1 MRLPSSLV
9 GKNGNCPACKNT
21 VLITNPQGSIDQVI
35 NPDISSSVATPN
47 TSEAPVKQPS
57 SPAEQIRNRLLLL
70 KQGKHEFA
78 NAEML
83 RSQAVESLNQSRE
96 DVSRLFSAIGS
107 QIAMAY
113 TLGEIKETP
122 SLMNLIA
129 ANRKLMDVQNESA
142 MLTPGPNAGIVEKT
156 KAKAKQLA
164 LGGKIKTLE
173 GQIENQQFE
182 LGKEIYESRNWD
194 VYTSNTTSEIFQELN
209 SLEQNIANAQNR
221 LDQASSAFED
231 LKRSLSNS
239 IPLNAIQDISTF
251 EMAIGLSE
259 RQLAELEGTPPP
271 SSINKPVQTDPQIGH
286 GVSSPSRDRK
296 KSPPIKFISALTF
309 VSIIA
314 VGLYFV
320 FTSNLLRSTPD
331 IDDYG
336 QSVLAAWKSQD
347 FEQYWNTRL
356 NFEEIAKVTEEYN
369 KIATTKVP
377 LSISR
382 DLEGKAKIKFSPDFM
397 KECVKLPDDAKYL
410 ACDPGQKRNF
420 KYWQSEGYTDLKALE
435 QLGYESTNNGRV
447 FAYDDTHLYTMFLD
461 RGYKT
466 PRGWF
471 SGAGVGGIGKVP
483 IAELNKTDARKELE
497 NLTSGEIPDDMHPLG
512 IEARIRVNQFI
523 LDF

>member
-9 GKNGNCPACKNT
+9 GKNGNCPACKKT
-21 VLITNPQGSIDQVI
+21 VLVSNPQGSIDQGI
-35 NPDISSSVATPN
+35 SPDIASSLATPN
-47 TSEAPVKQPS
+47 TSEASVKQPS

-83 RSQAVESLNQSRE
+83 KSQAVESLNQSRE
-96 DVSRLFSAIGS
+96 EVSRLFSAIGS
-107 QIAMAY
+107 QVAMAY

-129 ANRKLMDVQNESA
+129 VNRQLMDVQNESA

-156 KAKAKQLA
+156 KAKAKQVA

-194 VYTSNTTSEIFQELN
+194 LYTSNTTSGVFQEL
-209 SLEQNIANAQNR
+209 SILEQGVVNAQNAF
-221 LDQASSAFED
+221 DQASSALED
-231 LKRSLSNS
+231 IKQSLSNS

-259 RQLAELEGTPPP
+259 RQLAELEGTPPTTNIQ
-271 SSINKPVQTDPQIGH
+271 SDPQIGR
-286 GVSSPSRDRK
+286 GVSSASRDRK
-296 KSPPIKFISALTF
+296 KSLPIKSIFALTF

-347 FEQYWNTRL
+347 FEQYWKTRL
-356 NFEEIAKVTEEYN
+356 NLEEITKFTEEYN
-369 KIATTKVP
+369 KIATTKAP
-377 LSISR
+377 LLITR
-382 DLEGKAKIKFSPDFM
+382 EMEEEGKRSYAPDFM
-397 KECVKLPDDAKYL
+397 RECVKLPNDAKYL
-410 ACDPGQKRNF
+410 ACDPGKKRNF
-420 KYWQSEGYTDLKALE
+420 KYWEGAGYTDLKALE
-435 QLGYESTNNGRV
+435 QLGVDSTNNGQV
-447 FAYDDTHLYTMFLD
+447 WAYDDTHLYTMFLD
-461 RGYKT
+461 IGLKS

-471 SGAGVGGIGKVP
+471 SGADVGGIGKVP